1 MRRTLIAVTLLLGAA
16 CGSPTGI
23 PDSALTVLAKGGSLQ
38 LENHADH
45 RTFYFI
51 YEREA
56 AAVIN
61 WAQCVDPS
69 RCASLAPGGRTAVPY
84 SAIGGYERG
93 KTEAIVWSWEAVPGP
108 GKQPIPGPVQ
118 AVVVGL

>member
-16 CGSPTGI
+16 CNSPTGI
-23 PDSALTVLAKGGSLQ
+23 RGSPLTVLATGASLH
-38 LENHADH
+38 LENHSDR

-69 RCASLAPGGRTAVPY
+69 RCASLVPGGRTAVPY
-84 SAIGGYERG
+84 SAVGGYEYG

-108 GKQPIPGPVQ
+108 ARQPIPGPVH
-118 AVVVGL
+118 AVVVRL

>member
-1 MRRTLIAVTLLLGAA
+1 MRRALTAVTLLSGAA

-23 PDSALTVLAKGGSLQ
+23 PGSSLTVLAKGGSLQ
-38 LENHADH
+38 LENHSDR

-51 YEREA
+51 HEREG

-61 WAQCVDPS
+61 WAPCVDPS
-69 RCASLAPGGRTAVPY
+69 RCASLAPGGQTAVPY

-93 KTEAIVWSWEAVPGP
+93 KTEAIVWSWQAVAGAA
-108 GKQPIPGPVQ
+108 KQPIPGPVH
-118 AVVVGL
+118 AVVVRL